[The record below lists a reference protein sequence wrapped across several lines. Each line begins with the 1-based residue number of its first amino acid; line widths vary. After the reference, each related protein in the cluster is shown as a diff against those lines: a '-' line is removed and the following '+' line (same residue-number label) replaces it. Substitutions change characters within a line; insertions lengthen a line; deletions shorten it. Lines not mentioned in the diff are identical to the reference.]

1 LSQASLTRVHPIHGL
16 KVWSVHSIPVFSPIW
31 CSPTIRCSSAHLVLV
46 ADLVPV
52 TDLVLVASLGGTP
65 VASISIAAVTA
76 V

>member
-1 LSQASLTRVHPIHGL
+1 
-16 KVWSVHSIPVFSPIW
+16 
-31 CSPTIRCSSAHLVLV
+31 VLV